1 MPLSRQLS
9 LSLLAVLILV
19 FIGTLWINTNNT
31 RDFVDQQLA
40 SHAQDTAT
48 SLGLSIAPYVAVQ
61 EDLPV
66 VDTMMNAIF
75 DRGFYQSMVLR
86 DANQNILL
94 EKHNPSTVEGVP
106 KWFRELLPL
115 TPPESVSDVNDGWTM
130 AGTLA
135 VQSHPGFGY
144 QQLWQNAVQ
153 SFWMILAV
161 FIGALVLLYVLVKM
175 ITTPLLALVKQAD
188 AISKQ
193 QFEQIA
199 TIPRTP
205 ELKRI
210 VLAVNRMSAQL
221 AKLFTQ
227 LSSQAERY
235 RDFAYQDTLTGVAN
249 RRAFELAFEQL
260 LADSEQHSQGY
271 LLLIRL
277 TSLNE
282 VNSSLGYQ
290 AGDEY
295 VTLVSQELQNALAQQ
310 DLNGTLF
317 RVSGA
322 DFVMLLEDIAQQPTV
337 SFAQSVISQLN
348 AIEKSEYRLG
358 TAHVGVG
365 SFSFG
370 DTRTDVLERADNA
383 LSGASVSTDRW
394 QLAQQ
399 EDVHHSNCEWRA
411 QLNTILQQNHA
422 DFVAQPIQT
431 KQGETLYAE
440 WFARFSSGTA
450 ASANKADSSEH
461 NKTDSDNKAHGYLP
475 MGQLVPAS
483 VRLNYA
489 QKLDE
494 LLIASALAQLPSQQ
508 HAIGLNVSRLSLSQT
523 SFHQWL
529 ISALPQDSAACA
541 KLVLEIPERALVN
554 GTQDLM
560 RFIQQLKSR
569 GVRITVERFGAQ
581 LAAITHLRKI
591 RPDYLK
597 LDGRYVRNIHN
608 EPDNQ
613 LFVQSLVNIAHGLNI
628 QVIAEM
634 VESEAEAKCL
644 TDLFVDHL
652 QGYYIGMPV
661 DTK

>member
-9 LSLLAVLILV
+9 LSLFAVLILV

-31 RDFVDQQLA
+31 RDFVAQQLA

-48 SLGLSIAPYVAVQ
+48 SLGLSIAPYVAVP

-86 DANQNILL
+86 DTNQNILI
-94 EKHNPSTVEGVP
+94 EKHNPNSVEGVP

-115 TPPESVSDVNDGWTM
+115 TPPESVTDVNDGWTM
-130 AGTLA
+130 AGTLT

-144 QQLWQNAVQ
+144 QQLWQNALQ
-153 SFWMILAV
+153 AFWMILAV
-161 FIGALVLLYVLVKM
+161 FIGALVLLYALVKI
-175 ITTPLLALVKQAD
+175 ITTPLLAVVKQAD

-193 QFEQIA
+193 QFEQIDA
-199 TIPRTP
+199 IPRTP

-235 RDFAYQDTLTGVAN
+235 RNFAYQDALTGVAN

-295 VTLVSQELQNALAQQ
+295 VALVSQELQNALVQH

-322 DFVMLLEDIAQQPTV
+322 DFVVLLEDTAQQPSV
-337 SFAQSVISQLN
+337 NFAQSIISQLN

-399 EDVHHSNCEWRA
+399 EDVHNSNTEWRA

-422 DFVAQPIQT
+422 DFVAQPIQN

-440 WFARFSSGTA
+440 WFARFSSGAT
-450 ASANKADSSEH
+450 ADSSGH
-461 NKTDSDNKAHGYLP
+461 IQADSNNKAQGYLP

-494 LLIASALAQLPSQQ
+494 LLIASALAQLSNQQ
-508 HAIGLNVSRLSLSQT
+508 HAIGLNVSRLSLSQS

-529 ISALPQDSAACA
+529 INALPQDSAACA

-554 GTQDLM
+554 GTQDLVL
-560 RFIQQLKSR
+560 FIQELKSR

-634 VESEAEAKCL
+634 VECEAEAKCL

>member
-1 MPLSRQLS
+1 
-9 LSLLAVLILV
+9 V

-48 SLGLSIAPYVAVQ
+48 SLGLSIAPYVSVP

-86 DANQNILL
+86 DTNQNILI
-94 EKHNPSTVEGVP
+94 EKYNPNSIEGVP
-106 KWFRELLPL
+106 QWFRELLPL
-115 TPPESVSDVNDGWTM
+115 TPPESITDVNDGWTM
-130 AGTLA
+130 AGTLT

-144 QQLWQNAVQ
+144 QQLWQNALQ
-153 SFWMILAV
+153 AFWMILAV
-161 FIGALVLLYVLVKM
+161 FIGALVLLYALVKM
-175 ITTPLLALVKQAD
+175 ITTPLLAVVKQAD

-193 QFEQIA
+193 QFEQIDA
-199 TIPRTP
+199 IPRTP

-235 RDFAYQDTLTGVAN
+235 RDFAYQDALTGVAN

-282 VNSSLGYQ
+282 VNSGLGYQ

-295 VTLVSQELQNALAQQ
+295 VALVSQELQNALAKQ
-310 DLNGTLF
+310 DLNSTLF

-322 DFVMLLEDIAQQPTV
+322 DFVVLLEDTAQQPSV
-337 SFAQSVISQLN
+337 NFAQSIISQLN

-365 SFSFG
+365 AFSFG

-399 EDVHHSNCEWRA
+399 EDLHHSNTEWRA

-422 DFVAQPIQT
+422 DFVAQPIQN

-440 WFARFSSGTA
+440 WFARFSSGA
-450 ASANKADSSEH
+450 ASANSSELNQADS
-461 NKTDSDNKAHGYLP
+461 NNRAQGYLP

-494 LLIASALAQLPSQQ
+494 LLIASALAQLSNQQ
-508 HAIGLNVSRLSLSQT
+508 HSIGLNVSRLSLSQS

-529 ISALPQDSAACA
+529 INALPQDSAACA
-541 KLVLEIPERALVN
+541 RLVLEIPERALVN
-554 GTQDLM
+554 GTQDLV

-644 TDLFVDHL
+644 SDLFVDHL

-661 DTK
+661 ETK

>member
-1 MPLSRQLS
+1 MPLSKQLG

-19 FIGTLWINTNNT
+19 FIGTLWINVHNT
-31 RDFVDQQLA
+31 RNFVAQQLA

-48 SLGLSIAPYVAVQ
+48 SLGLSIAPYVA
-61 EDLPV
+61 ETDDLPI

-86 DANQNILL
+86 GANQQILI
-94 EKHNPSTVEGVP
+94 EKHNPSQVEGVP
-106 KWFRELLPL
+106 SWFVELLPL
-115 TPPESVSDVNDGWTM
+115 SPPESSTDLNDGWTM
-130 AGTLA
+130 AGTLM
-135 VQSHPGFGY
+135 VKSHPGFGY

-161 FIGALVLLYVLVKM
+161 FIAALVLLYGLVTM
-175 ITTPLLALVKQAD
+175 ITTPLLAVVKQAD

-193 QFEQIA
+193 QFEQIKG
-199 TIPRTP
+199 IPRTP

-221 AKLFTQ
+221 AKLFSQ
-227 LSSQAERY
+227 LTNQAERY
-235 RDFAYQDTLTGVAN
+235 RDYSYQDTLTGVAN
-249 RRAFELAFEQL
+249 RRAFELAFEHL
-260 LADSEQHSQGY
+260 LTDSEQHSQGY

-277 TSLNE
+277 TSLSE
-282 VNSSLGYQ
+282 VNNEQGYQ

-295 VTLVSQELQNALAQQ
+295 VKLVSQELQNVLTQPA
-310 DLNGTLF
+310 LNGTLY
-317 RVSGA
+317 RISGA
-322 DFVMLLEDIAQQPTV
+322 DFVILLEDTAQQACITLTE
-337 SFAQSVISQLN
+337 AIIAQLN
-348 AIEKSEYRLG
+348 AVEKSEYRLG
-358 TAHVGVG
+358 TAHLGAG

-370 DTRTDVLERADNA
+370 DSRTDILERADNA
-383 LSGASVSTDRW
+383 LAGASVATQRW
-394 QLAQQ
+394 QLSHQQ
-399 EDVHHSNCEWRA
+399 DVLHSNTQWRD
-411 QLNTILQQNHA
+411 QLKTILQQKHA
-422 DFVAQPIQT
+422 DFVAQPI
-431 KQGETLYAE
+431 KNHKDGILYSE
-440 WFARFSSGTA
+440 WFARFRT
-450 ASANKADSSEH
+450 D
-461 NKTDSDNKAHGYLP
+461 KTEGYLP

-494 LLIASALAQLPSQQ
+494 LLIASALIKLKDHP

-529 ISALPQDSAACA
+529 LRALPDDNATCA

-554 GTQDLM
+554 GTEDLV
-560 RFIQQLKSR
+560 RFIAQLKSR

-581 LAAITHLRKI
+581 LAAITHLRHI

-597 LDGRYVRNIHN
+597 LDGRFVRNIHN

-634 VESEAEAKCL
+634 IESEAEAACL
-644 TDLFVDHL
+644 QDLFVDYL
-652 QGYYIGMPV
+652 QGYYIGKPAE
-661 DTK
+661 TKV

>member
-1 MPLSRQLS
+1 MPLSRQLG

-19 FIGTLWINTNNT
+19 FIGTLWINANNT

-48 SLGLSIAPYVAVQ
+48 SLGLSIAPYMANE

-75 DRGFYQSMVLR
+75 DRGFYQSMVLK
-86 DANQNILL
+86 DAKQIVLL
-94 EKHNPSTVEGVP
+94 EKHNPNSVEGVP
-106 KWFRELLPL
+106 LWFINLLPL
-115 TPPESVSDVNDGWTM
+115 TPPKSTTDVNDGWTI
-130 AGTLA
+130 AGTLT
-135 VQSHPGFGY
+135 VKSHPGFGY
-144 QQLWQNAVQ
+144 QQLWLNATQ
-153 SFWMILAV
+153 AFWMILAV
-161 FIGALVLLYVLVKM
+161 FIVALILLYALVKM
-175 ITTPLLALVKQAD
+175 ITTPLLAVVKQAD

-193 QFEQIA
+193 QFEQIGV
-199 TIPRTP
+199 IPRTP

-210 VLAVNRMSAQL
+210 VIAVNRMSAQL
-221 AKLFTQ
+221 AKLFNQ
-227 LSSQAERY
+227 LSNQAERY
-235 RDFAYQDTLTGVAN
+235 RDFAYKDQLTGVAN

-260 LADSEQHSQGY
+260 LADSEQHAQGY
-271 LLLIRL
+271 LLLVRL

-282 VNSSLGYQ
+282 VNTNLGYQ

-295 VTLVSQELQNALAQQ
+295 VKLVAQELQNVLAQA
-310 DLNGTLF
+310 DLNGALY

-322 DFVMLLEDIAQQPTV
+322 DFVVLLEDTAQQACIAFT
-337 SFAQSVISQLN
+337 QNVIAQLN

-383 LSGASVSTDRW
+383 LSGASVATDRW

-399 EDVHHSNCEWRA
+399 KDQHHSNTEWRT

-422 DFVAQPIQT
+422 DFVAQPI
-431 KQGETLYAE
+431 KNRQGETLYNE
-440 WFARFSSGTA
+440 WFARFSTA
-450 ASANKADSSEH
+450 ALAGG
-461 NKTDSDNKAHGYLP
+461 SDEALRYLP

-494 LLIASALAQLPSQQ
+494 LLIASALTQLSSHN

-529 ISALPQDSAACA
+529 IKALPQDNAACA
-541 KLVLEIPERALVN
+541 NLVLEIPERALVN
-554 GTQDLM
+554 GTEELTH
-560 RFIQQLKSR
+560 FIAQLKSK

-591 RPDYLK
+591 KPDYLK
-597 LDGRYVRNIHN
+597 LDGRFVRNIHN

-613 LFVQSLVNIAHGLNI
+613 LFVQSLVNIAHGLSI

-634 VESEAEAKCL
+634 VEDEAEARCL
-644 TDLFVDHL
+644 LGLFVDHL
-652 QGYYIGMPV
+652 QGYHIGMPT
-661 DTK
+661 DTKV

>member
-1 MPLSRQLS
+1 MPLSRQLG

-19 FIGTLWINTNNT
+19 FIGTLWINANNT

-48 SLGLSIAPYVAVQ
+48 SLGLSIAPYMANE

-75 DRGFYQSMVLR
+75 DRGFYQSMVLK
-86 DANQNILL
+86 DAKQNVLL
-94 EKHNPSTVEGVP
+94 EKHNPNSVEGVP
-106 KWFRELLPL
+106 LWFRNLLPL
-115 TPPESVSDVNDGWTM
+115 TPPESTTDVNDGWTI
-130 AGTLA
+130 AGTLT
-135 VQSHPGFGY
+135 VKSHPGFGY
-144 QQLWQNAVQ
+144 QQLWLNATQ
-153 SFWMILAV
+153 AFRMILAV
-161 FIGALVLLYVLVKM
+161 FIVALILLYALVRM
-175 ITTPLLALVKQAD
+175 ITTPLLAVVKQAD

-193 QFEQIA
+193 QFEQIGV
-199 TIPRTP
+199 IPRTP

-210 VLAVNRMSAQL
+210 VVAVNRMSAQL
-221 AKLFTQ
+221 AKLFNQ
-227 LSSQAERY
+227 LSNQAERY
-235 RDFAYQDTLTGVAN
+235 RDFAYKDQLTGVAN

-260 LADSEQHSQGY
+260 LADSEQHAQGY
-271 LLLIRL
+271 LLLVRL

-282 VNSSLGYQ
+282 VNTNLGYQ

-295 VTLVSQELQNALAQQ
+295 VKLVGQELQSVLAQA
-310 DLNGTLF
+310 DLNGALY

-322 DFVMLLEDIAQQPTV
+322 DFVVLLEDTAQQACIAFT
-337 SFAQSVISQLN
+337 QSIIAQLN

-383 LSGASVSTDRW
+383 LSGASVATDRW

-399 EDVHHSNCEWRA
+399 KDQHHSNTEWRT

-422 DFVAQPIQT
+422 DFVAQPI
-431 KQGETLYAE
+431 KNRQGETLYNE
-440 WFARFSSGTA
+440 WFARFSTA
-450 ASANKADSSEH
+450 AITGRGDEALR
-461 NKTDSDNKAHGYLP
+461 YLP

-494 LLIASALAQLPSQQ
+494 LLIASALTQLSSHN

-529 ISALPQDSAACA
+529 IKALPQDNAACA
-541 KLVLEIPERALVN
+541 NLVLEIPERALVN
-554 GTQDLM
+554 GTEELTH
-560 RFIQQLKSR
+560 FIAQLKSK

-591 RPDYLK
+591 KPDYLK
-597 LDGRYVRNIHN
+597 LDGRFVRNIHN

-634 VESEAEAKCL
+634 VEDEAEARCL
-644 TDLFVDHL
+644 LDLFVDHL
-652 QGYYIGMPV
+652 QGYHIGMPT
-661 DTK
+661 DTKV

>member
-31 RDFVDQQLA
+31 RDFVEQQLA

-48 SLGLSIAPYVAVQ
+48 SLGLSIAPYVAVP

-86 DANQNILL
+86 DTDRNILI
-94 EKHNPSTVEGVP
+94 EKHNPNSVEGVP
-106 KWFRELLPL
+106 MWFRELLPL
-115 TPPESVSDVNDGWTM
+115 TPPESVTDLNDGWTM
-130 AGTLA
+130 AGTLM

-153 SFWMILAV
+153 AFWMILAV
-161 FIGALVLLYVLVKM
+161 FIGALVLLYALVKM
-175 ITTPLLALVKQAD
+175 ITTPLLAVVKQAD
-188 AISKQ
+188 AISRQ
-193 QFEQIA
+193 QFEQIEA
-199 TIPRTP
+199 IPRTP

-227 LSSQAERY
+227 LSNQAERY
-235 RDFAYQDTLTGVAN
+235 RDFAYQDALTGVAN

-295 VTLVSQELQNALAQQ
+295 VALVSQELQNALAQHN
-310 DLNGTLF
+310 LNGTLF

-322 DFVMLLEDIAQQPTV
+322 DFVVLLEDTAQQPSV
-337 SFAQSVISQLN
+337 NFAQHIISQLN
-348 AIEKSEYRLG
+348 AIEKSEYKLG
-358 TAHVGVG
+358 TAHAGVG

-399 EDVHHSNCEWRA
+399 EDVHHSNTEWRA

-422 DFVAQPIQT
+422 DFVAQPIQN

-440 WFARFSSGTA
+440 WFARFSSGA
-450 ASANKADSSEH
+450 VVPSDSAEHSKA
-461 NKTDSDNKAHGYLP
+461 DSDNKAHGYLP

-554 GTQDLM
+554 GTQDLAC
-560 RFIQQLKSR
+560 FIQQLKSR

-652 QGYYIGMPV
+652 QGYYIGLPV
-661 DTK
+661 ETK

>member
-48 SLGLSIAPYVAVQ
+48 SLGLSIAPYVAVP

-75 DRGFYQSMVLR
+75 DRGFYQSMVLSDTDR
-86 DANQNILL
+86 NILI
-94 EKHNPSTVEGVP
+94 EKHNPNSVEGVP

-115 TPPESVSDVNDGWTM
+115 TPPESITDLNDGWTM
-130 AGTLA
+130 AGTLM

-153 SFWMILAV
+153 AFWMILAV
-161 FIGALVLLYVLVKM
+161 FIGALALLYALVKM
-175 ITTPLLALVKQAD
+175 ITTPLLAVVKQAD
-188 AISKQ
+188 AISRQ
-193 QFEQIA
+193 QFEQIEA
-199 TIPRTP
+199 VPRTP

-227 LSSQAERY
+227 LSNQAERY
-235 RDFAYQDTLTGVAN
+235 RDFAYQDALTGVAN

-295 VTLVSQELQNALAQQ
+295 VALVSQELQNALAQQ

-322 DFVMLLEDIAQQPTV
+322 DFVVLLEDTAQQPSV
-337 SFAQSVISQLN
+337 HFAQHIISQLN
-348 AIEKSEYRLG
+348 AIEKSEYKLG

-383 LSGASVSTDRW
+383 LSGASVSTARW

-399 EDVHHSNCEWRA
+399 EDVHHSNTEWRA

-422 DFVAQPIQT
+422 DFVAQPIQN

-440 WFARFSSGTA
+440 WFARFSSSA
-450 ASANKADSSEH
+450 AVPSDSAEHSKADG
-461 NKTDSDNKAHGYLP
+461 DNKAHDYLP

-494 LLIASALAQLPSQQ
+494 LLIASALVQLPSQH

-554 GTQDLM
+554 GTQDLVL
-560 RFIQQLKSR
+560 FIQKLKTR

-581 LAAITHLRKI
+581 LAAITHLRKV

-652 QGYYIGMPV
+652 QGYYIGLPV
-661 DTK
+661 ETK

>member
-1 MPLSRQLS
+1 MPLSRQLG
-9 LSLLAVLILV
+9 LSLLAVLIMV
-19 FIGTLWINTNNT
+19 FIGTLWINANNT

-48 SLGLSIAPYVAVQ
+48 SLGLSIAPYMTN
-61 EDLPV
+61 EDDLPV

-75 DRGFYQSMVLR
+75 DRGFYQSMVLK
-86 DANQNILL
+86 DAKQNVLL
-94 EKHNPSTVEGVP
+94 EKHNPNSVQGVP
-106 KWFRELLPL
+106 LWFRELLPL
-115 TPPESVSDVNDGWTM
+115 TPPKSTTDVNDGWTI
-130 AGTLA
+130 AGTLT
-135 VQSHPGFGY
+135 VKSHPGFGY
-144 QQLWQNAVQ
+144 QQLWLNATQ
-153 SFWMILAV
+153 AFWMILAV
-161 FIGALVLLYVLVKM
+161 FIVALILLYALVKM
-175 ITTPLLALVKQAD
+175 ITTPLLAVVKQAD

-193 QFEQIA
+193 QFEQIDV
-199 TIPRTP
+199 IPRTP

-210 VLAVNRMSAQL
+210 VIAVNRMSAQL
-221 AKLFTQ
+221 AKLFNQ
-227 LSSQAERY
+227 LSNQAERY
-235 RDFAYQDTLTGVAN
+235 RDFAYKDQLTGVAN

-260 LADSEQHSQGY
+260 LADSEQHAQGY
-271 LLLIRL
+271 LLLVRL

-282 VNSSLGYQ
+282 VNTNLGYQ

-295 VTLVSQELQNALAQQ
+295 VKLVGQELQNVLTQADVNGALY
-310 DLNGTLF
+310 

-322 DFVMLLEDIAQQPTV
+322 DFVVLLEDTSQHACIAFT
-337 SFAQSVISQLN
+337 QSIIAQLN

-383 LSGASVSTDRW
+383 LSGASVATDRW

-399 EDVHHSNCEWRA
+399 KDQHHSNTEWRT

-422 DFVAQPIQT
+422 DFVAQPI
-431 KQGETLYAE
+431 KNRQGETLYNE
-440 WFARFSSGTA
+440 WFARFSTA
-450 ASANKADSSEH
+450 AL
-461 NKTDSDNKAHGYLP
+461 TGGSDEAQRYLP

-494 LLIASALAQLPSQQ
+494 LLIASALTQLSSHN

-529 ISALPQDSAACA
+529 IKALPQDNAACA

-554 GTQDLM
+554 GTEELTH
-560 RFIQQLKSR
+560 FIAQLKAR

-591 RPDYLK
+591 KPDYLK
-597 LDGRYVRNIHN
+597 LDGRFVRNIHN

-634 VESEAEAKCL
+634 VEDEAEARCL
-644 TDLFVDHL
+644 LDLFVDHL
-652 QGYYIGMPV
+652 QGYHIGMPT
-661 DTK
+661 DTKV

>member
-48 SLGLSIAPYVAVQ
+48 SLGLSIAPYVAVP

-86 DANQNILL
+86 DTDRNILI
-94 EKHNPSTVEGVP
+94 EKHNPNSVEGVP
-106 KWFRELLPL
+106 NWFRELLPL
-115 TPPESVSDVNDGWTM
+115 TPPESVTDLNDGWTM
-130 AGTLA
+130 AGTLM

-153 SFWMILAV
+153 AFWMILAV
-161 FIGALVLLYVLVKM
+161 FIGALVLLYALVKM
-175 ITTPLLALVKQAD
+175 ITTPLLAVVKQAD
-188 AISKQ
+188 AISRQ
-193 QFEQIA
+193 QFEQIEA
-199 TIPRTP
+199 IPRTP

-227 LSSQAERY
+227 LSNQAERY
-235 RDFAYQDTLTGVAN
+235 RDFAYQDALTGVAN

-295 VTLVSQELQNALAQQ
+295 VALVSQELQNALAQHN
-310 DLNGTLF
+310 LNGTLF

-322 DFVMLLEDIAQQPTV
+322 DFVVLLEDTAQQPSV
-337 SFAQSVISQLN
+337 NFAQHIISQLN
-348 AIEKSEYRLG
+348 AIEKSEYKLG

-365 SFSFG
+365 PFSFG

-399 EDVHHSNCEWRA
+399 EEVHHSDTEWRA

-422 DFVAQPIQT
+422 DFVAQPIQN

-440 WFARFSSGTA
+440 WFARFSSGVA
-450 ASANKADSSEH
+450 VPSDSAGHSKA
-461 NKTDSDNKAHGYLP
+461 DSDNKAHGYLP

-523 SFHQWL
+523 SFYQWL

-541 KLVLEIPERALVN
+541 KLVLEIPERALVS
-554 GTQDLM
+554 GTQDLAC
-560 RFIQQLKSR
+560 FIQQLKSR

-652 QGYYIGMPV
+652 QGYYIGLPV
-661 DTK
+661 ETK

>member
-1 MPLSRQLS
+1 MPLSRQLG

-19 FIGTLWINTNNT
+19 FIGTLWINANNT

-48 SLGLSIAPYVAVQ
+48 SLGLSIAPYMANE

-75 DRGFYQSMVLR
+75 DRGFYQSMVLK
-86 DANQNILL
+86 DAKQNVLL
-94 EKHNPSTVEGVP
+94 EKHNPNSVEGVP
-106 KWFRELLPL
+106 LWFLNLLPL
-115 TPPESVSDVNDGWTM
+115 TPPESTTDVNDGWTI
-130 AGTLA
+130 AGTLT
-135 VQSHPGFGY
+135 VKSHPGFGY
-144 QQLWQNAVQ
+144 QQLWLNATQ
-153 SFWMILAV
+153 AFWMILAV
-161 FIGALVLLYVLVKM
+161 FIVALILLYALVRM
-175 ITTPLLALVKQAD
+175 ITTPLLAVVKQAD

-193 QFEQIA
+193 QFEQIGV
-199 TIPRTP
+199 IPRTP

-210 VLAVNRMSAQL
+210 VVAVNRMSAQL
-221 AKLFTQ
+221 AKLFNQ
-227 LSSQAERY
+227 LSNQAERY
-235 RDFAYQDTLTGVAN
+235 RDFAYKDQLTGVAN

-260 LADSEQHSQGY
+260 LADSEQHAQGY
-271 LLLIRL
+271 LLLVRL

-282 VNSSLGYQ
+282 VNTNLGYQ

-295 VTLVSQELQNALAQQ
+295 VKLVAQELQNVLTQA
-310 DLNGTLF
+310 DLNGALY

-322 DFVMLLEDIAQQPTV
+322 DFVVLLEDTAQQDCIAFT
-337 SFAQSVISQLN
+337 QNVIAQLN

-383 LSGASVSTDRW
+383 LSGASVATDRW

-399 EDVHHSNCEWRA
+399 KDQHHSNTEWRT

-422 DFVAQPIQT
+422 DFVAQPI
-431 KQGETLYAE
+431 KNRQGETLYNE
-440 WFARFSSGTA
+440 WFARFSA
-450 ASANKADSSEH
+450 AALTGDDDEAQH
-461 NKTDSDNKAHGYLP
+461 YLP

-494 LLIASALAQLPSQQ
+494 LLIASALTRLSSHN

-529 ISALPQDSAACA
+529 IKALPQDNAACA
-541 KLVLEIPERALVN
+541 NLVLEIPERALVN
-554 GTQDLM
+554 GTEELTH
-560 RFIQQLKSR
+560 FIAQLKSK

-581 LAAITHLRKI
+581 LAAITHLRIIK
-591 RPDYLK
+591 PDYLK
-597 LDGRYVRNIHN
+597 LDGRFVRNIHN

-634 VESEAEAKCL
+634 VEDEAEARCL
-644 TDLFVDHL
+644 LDLFVDHL
-652 QGYYIGMPV
+652 QGYHIGMPT
-661 DTK
+661 DTKV

>member
-1 MPLSRQLS
+1 MPLSKQLG

-19 FIGTLWINTNNT
+19 FIGTLWINVNNT
-31 RDFVDQQLA
+31 RDFVAQQLA

-48 SLGLSIAPYVAVQ
+48 SLGLSIAPYAA
-61 EDLPV
+61 EPDDLPI

-86 DANQNILL
+86 DANQQILI
-94 EKHNPSTVEGVP
+94 EKQNPSSVEGVP
-106 KWFRELLPL
+106 AWFSKLLPIN
-115 TPPESVSDVNDGWTM
+115 TPQSITDVNDGWTM
-130 AGTLA
+130 AGTLM

-153 SFWMILAV
+153 SFWMISAV
-161 FIGALVLLYVLVKM
+161 FIGALVLLYGLVTM
-175 ITTPLLALVKQAD
+175 ITTPLLAVVKQAD
-188 AISKQ
+188 RISKQ
-193 QFEQIA
+193 QFEQISR
-199 TIPRTP
+199 IPRTP

-227 LSSQAERY
+227 LTNQAERY
-235 RDFAYQDTLTGVAN
+235 RDHSYKDTLTSVAN

-260 LADSEQHSQGY
+260 LTDGEQHSQGY

-277 TSLNE
+277 SSLSE
-282 VNSSLGYQ
+282 VNNEQGYQ

-295 VTLVSQELQNALAQQ
+295 VKLVSQELQNLLAQPT
-310 DLNGTLF
+310 LNGTLY
-317 RVSGA
+317 RISGA
-322 DFVMLLEDIAQQPTV
+322 DFVILLEDTAQQPCIT
-337 SFAQSVISQLN
+337 FTQAIIAQLN
-348 AIEKSEYRLG
+348 AVERSEYRLG

-370 DTRTDVLERADNA
+370 DSRTDILERADNA
-383 LSGASVSTDRW
+383 LAGASVTTQRW
-394 QLAQQ
+394 QLAHQQ
-399 EDVHHSNCEWRA
+399 DVLHSNTQWRT
-411 QLNTILQQNHA
+411 QLNTILQQNQA
-422 DFVAQPIQT
+422 DFVAQPI
-431 KQGETLYAE
+431 KDMQGGILYAE
-440 WFARFSSGTA
+440 WFARFSTGEA
-450 ASANKADSSEH
+450 EH
-461 NKTDSDNKAHGYLP
+461 FLP

-494 LLIASALAQLPSQQ
+494 LLIASALTKLIDHPQ
-508 HAIGLNVSRLSLSQT
+508 AIGLNVSRLSLSQT

-529 ISALPQDSAACA
+529 LHAVPDDKATCA
-541 KLVLEIPERALVN
+541 RLVLEVPERALVN
-554 GTQDLM
+554 GTPDLA
-560 RFIQQLKSR
+560 RLIEQLKDR

-597 LDGRYVRNIHN
+597 IDGRFVRNIHN

-644 TDLFVDHL
+644 QELFVDYL
-652 QGYYIGMPV
+652 QGYYIGKPT
-661 DTK
+661 DTKV

>member
-48 SLGLSIAPYVAVQ
+48 SLGLSIAPYVAVP

-86 DANQNILL
+86 DTDRNILI
-94 EKHNPSTVEGVP
+94 EKHNPNSVEGVP

-115 TPPESVSDVNDGWTM
+115 TPPESITDLNDGWTM
-130 AGTLA
+130 AGTLM

-153 SFWMILAV
+153 AFWMILAV
-161 FIGALVLLYVLVKM
+161 FIGALALLYALVKM
-175 ITTPLLALVKQAD
+175 ITTPLLAVVKQAD
-188 AISKQ
+188 AISRQ
-193 QFEQIA
+193 QFEQIEA
-199 TIPRTP
+199 VPRTP

-227 LSSQAERY
+227 LSNQAERY
-235 RDFAYQDTLTGVAN
+235 RDFAYQDALTGVAN

-295 VTLVSQELQNALAQQ
+295 VALVSQELQNALAQHN
-310 DLNGTLF
+310 LNGTLF

-322 DFVMLLEDIAQQPTV
+322 DFVVLLEDTAQQPSV
-337 SFAQSVISQLN
+337 HFAQHIISQLN
-348 AIEKSEYRLG
+348 AIEKSEYKLG

-383 LSGASVSTDRW
+383 LSGASVSTARW

-399 EDVHHSNCEWRA
+399 EEVHHSDTEWRA

-422 DFVAQPIQT
+422 DFVAQPIQN

-440 WFARFSSGTA
+440 WFARFSSGVA
-450 ASANKADSSEH
+450 VPSDSAGHSKA
-461 NKTDSDNKAHGYLP
+461 DSDNKAHGYLP

-523 SFHQWL
+523 SFYQWL

-554 GTQDLM
+554 GTQDLAC
-560 RFIQQLKSR
+560 FIQQLKSR

-652 QGYYIGMPV
+652 QGYYIGLPV
-661 DTK
+661 ETK

>member
-48 SLGLSIAPYVAVQ
+48 SLGLSIAPYVAVP

-86 DANQNILL
+86 DTNQNILI
-94 EKHNPSTVEGVP
+94 EKYNPTSVEGVP
-106 KWFRELLPL
+106 QWFRELLPL
-115 TPPESVSDVNDGWTM
+115 TPPESVTDVNDGWTM
-130 AGTLA
+130 AGTLT

-144 QQLWQNAVQ
+144 QQLWQNALQ
-153 SFWMILAV
+153 AFWMILAV
-161 FIGALVLLYVLVKM
+161 FIGALVLLYALVKM
-175 ITTPLLALVKQAD
+175 ITTPLLAVVKQAD

-193 QFEQIA
+193 QFEQIDA
-199 TIPRTP
+199 IPRTP

-235 RDFAYQDTLTGVAN
+235 RDFAYQDALTGVAN

-282 VNSSLGYQ
+282 VNSGLGYQ

-295 VTLVSQELQNALAQQ
+295 VALVSQELQNALAKQ
-310 DLNGTLF
+310 DLNSTLF

-322 DFVMLLEDIAQQPTV
+322 DFVVLLEDTAQQPSV
-337 SFAQSVISQLN
+337 NFAQSIISQLN

-365 SFSFG
+365 AFSFG

-399 EDVHHSNCEWRA
+399 EDLHHSNTEWRA

-422 DFVAQPIQT
+422 DFVAQPIQN

-440 WFARFSSGTA
+440 WFARFSSGA
-450 ASANKADSSEH
+450 ASANSSELNQADS
-461 NKTDSDNKAHGYLP
+461 NNRAQGYLP

-494 LLIASALAQLPSQQ
+494 LLIASALAQLSNQQ
-508 HAIGLNVSRLSLSQT
+508 HSIGLNVSRLSLSQS

-529 ISALPQDSAACA
+529 INALPQDSAACA
-541 KLVLEIPERALVN
+541 RLVLEIPERALVN
-554 GTQDLM
+554 GTQDLV

-661 DTK
+661 ETK

>member
-48 SLGLSIAPYVAVQ
+48 SLGLSIAPYVAVP

-66 VDTMMNAIF
+66 VNTMMNAIF

-86 DANQNILL
+86 DTDRNILI
-94 EKHNPSTVEGVP
+94 EKHNPNSVEGVP

-115 TPPESVSDVNDGWTM
+115 TPPESVTDLNDGWTM
-130 AGTLA
+130 AGTLM

-153 SFWMILAV
+153 AFWMILAV
-161 FIGALVLLYVLVKM
+161 FIGALVLLYALVKM
-175 ITTPLLALVKQAD
+175 ITTPLLAVVKQAD
-188 AISKQ
+188 AISRQ
-193 QFEQIA
+193 QFEQIEA
-199 TIPRTP
+199 IPRTP

-227 LSSQAERY
+227 LSNQAERY
-235 RDFAYQDTLTGVAN
+235 RDFAYQDALTGVAN

-295 VTLVSQELQNALAQQ
+295 VALVSQELQNALAQHN
-310 DLNGTLF
+310 LNGTLF

-322 DFVMLLEDIAQQPTV
+322 DFVVLLEDTAQQPSV
-337 SFAQSVISQLN
+337 NFAQHIISQLN
-348 AIEKSEYRLG
+348 AIEKSEYKLG

-365 SFSFG
+365 PFSFG

-399 EDVHHSNCEWRA
+399 EEVHHSDTEWRA

-422 DFVAQPIQT
+422 DFVAQPIQN

-440 WFARFSSGTA
+440 WFARFSSGVA
-450 ASANKADSSEH
+450 VPSDSAGHSKA
-461 NKTDSDNKAHGYLP
+461 DSDNKAHGYLP

-554 GTQDLM
+554 GTQDLAC
-560 RFIQQLKSR
+560 FIQQLKSR

-652 QGYYIGMPV
+652 QGYYIGLPV
-661 DTK
+661 ETK

>member
-19 FIGTLWINTNNT
+19 FIGTLWINANNT

-48 SLGLSIAPYVAVQ
+48 SLGLSIAPYMASPD
-61 EDLPV
+61 DLPV

-75 DRGFYQSMVLR
+75 DRGFYQSMILR
-86 DANQNILL
+86 DTKHNVLI
-94 EKHNPSTVEGVP
+94 EKHNPDSIEDVP
-106 KWFRELLPL
+106 SWFRNLLPL
-115 TPPESVSDVNDGWTM
+115 NPPESATDVNDGWTI
-130 AGTLA
+130 AGTLT
-135 VQSHPGFGY
+135 VKSHPGFGY
-144 QQLWQNAVQ
+144 QQLWQNALQ
-153 SFWMILAV
+153 AFWMILAV
-161 FIGALVLLYVLVKM
+161 FIGALLLLYALVKM
-175 ITTPLLALVKQAD
+175 ITTPLLAVVKQAD

-193 QFEQIA
+193 QFEQIGL
-199 TIPRTP
+199 IPRTP

-210 VLAVNRMSAQL
+210 VVAVNRMSAQL

-235 RDFAYQDTLTGVAN
+235 RDFAYKDTLTGVAN

-260 LADSEQHSQGY
+260 LADSEQHAEGY
-271 LLLIRL
+271 LLLVRL

-282 VNSSLGYQ
+282 VNSNLGYQ

-295 VTLVSQELQNALAQQ
+295 VKLVSQELSAVLTQSQ
-310 DLNGTLF
+310 LNGEVY
-317 RVSGA
+317 RMSGA
-322 DFVMLLEDIAQQPTV
+322 DFVVLLEDTEQQTCIAFTQRI
-337 SFAQSVISQLN
+337 ISQLN

-365 SFSFG
+365 SFNFG

-383 LSGASVSTDRW
+383 LSGASVTTDRW
-394 QLAQQ
+394 QLARQ
-399 EDVHHSNCEWRA
+399 EDLRRSNTQWRT

-422 DFVAQPIQT
+422 DFVAQPI
-431 KQGETLYAE
+431 KNRKGETLYNE
-440 WFARFSSGTA
+440 WFARFNAGAVAANSSQA
-450 ASANKADSSEH
+450 QH
-461 NKTDSDNKAHGYLP
+461 YLP

-494 LLIASALAQLPSQQ
+494 LLIASALKQLTIQP

-529 ISALPQDSAACA
+529 INALPQERTACA

-554 GTQDLM
+554 GTDDLTH
-560 RFIQQLKSR
+560 FIAVLKAR

-581 LAAITHLRKI
+581 LAAITHLRKMK
-591 RPDYLK
+591 PDYLK
-597 LDGRYVRNIHN
+597 LDGRFVRNIHN

-634 VESEAEAKCL
+634 VESEMEAQCL
-644 TDLFVDHL
+644 LDLFVDHL
-652 QGYYIGMPV
+652 QGYHIGMPT
-661 DTK
+661 DTKV

>member
-19 FIGTLWINTNNT
+19 FIGTLWINANNT
-31 RDFVDQQLA
+31 RDFVAQQLA

-48 SLGLSIAPYVAVQ
+48 SLGLSIAPYTATPD
-61 EDLPV
+61 DLPV

-75 DRGFYQSMVLR
+75 DRGFYQSMILR
-86 DANQNILL
+86 DAKRNVLI
-94 EKHNPSTVEGVP
+94 EKHNPDSVEGVP
-106 KWFRELLPL
+106 LWFRNLLPL
-115 TPPESVSDVNDGWTM
+115 NPPESTTDVNDGWTM
-130 AGTLA
+130 AGTLT
-135 VQSHPGFGY
+135 VKSHPGFGY
-144 QQLWQNAVQ
+144 QQLWQNALQ
-153 SFWMILAV
+153 AFWMILAV
-161 FIGALVLLYVLVKM
+161 FIGALTLLYALVKM
-175 ITTPLLALVKQAD
+175 ITTPLLAVVKQAD

-193 QFEQIA
+193 QFEQIGL
-199 TIPRTP
+199 IPRTP

-221 AKLFTQ
+221 AKLFNQ

-235 RDFAYQDTLTGVAN
+235 RDFAYKDLLTGVAN

-260 LADSEQHSQGY
+260 LADSEQHAQGY
-271 LLLIRL
+271 LLLVRL

-282 VNSSLGYQ
+282 VNSNLGYQ

-295 VTLVSQELQNALAQQ
+295 VKLVSQELCTVLTHSQ
-310 DLNGTLF
+310 LNGDVY
-317 RVSGA
+317 RMSGA
-322 DFVMLLEDIAQQPTV
+322 DFVLLLEDTEQQTCIAFTQRI
-337 SFAQSVISQLN
+337 ISQLN

-365 SFSFG
+365 SFNFG
-370 DTRTDVLERADNA
+370 DSRTDVLERADNA
-383 LSGASVSTDRW
+383 LSGASATTDRW
-394 QLAQQ
+394 QLARQ
-399 EDVHHSNCEWRA
+399 EDLHHSNTEWRT

-422 DFVAQPIQT
+422 DFVAQPIET
-431 KQGETLYAE
+431 RQGDTLYNE
-440 WFARFSSGTA
+440 WFARF
-450 ASANKADSSEH
+450 NADAVTGNSEQ
-461 NKTDSDNKAHGYLP
+461 AQRYLP

-494 LLIASALAQLPSQQ
+494 LLIASALKQLTTQT

-529 ISALPQDSAACA
+529 INALPQERTACA

-554 GTQDLM
+554 GTDDLTHL
-560 RFIQQLKSR
+560 IAVLKAR

-591 RPDYLK
+591 KPDYLK
-597 LDGRYVRNIHN
+597 LDGRFVRNIHN

-634 VESEAEAKCL
+634 VEDEAEARCL
-644 TDLFVDHL
+644 LDLFVDHL
-652 QGYYIGMPV
+652 QGYHIGIPT
-661 DTK
+661 DTKV

>member
-1 MPLSRQLS
+1 MPLSRQLG

-19 FIGTLWINTNNT
+19 FIGTLWINANNT

-48 SLGLSIAPYVAVQ
+48 SLGLSIAPYMANE

-75 DRGFYQSMVLR
+75 DRGFYQSMVLK
-86 DANQNILL
+86 DAKQNVLL
-94 EKHNPSTVEGVP
+94 EKHNPNSVEGVP
-106 KWFRELLPL
+106 LWFRNLLPL
-115 TPPESVSDVNDGWTM
+115 TPPKSTTDVNDGWTI
-130 AGTLA
+130 AGTLT
-135 VQSHPGFGY
+135 VKSHPGFGY
-144 QQLWQNAVQ
+144 QQLWLNATQ
-153 SFWMILAV
+153 AFWMILAV
-161 FIGALVLLYVLVKM
+161 FIVALILLYALVRM
-175 ITTPLLALVKQAD
+175 ITTPLLAVVKQAD

-193 QFEQIA
+193 QFEQIGV
-199 TIPRTP
+199 IPRTP

-210 VLAVNRMSAQL
+210 VVAVNRMSAQL
-221 AKLFTQ
+221 AKLFNQ
-227 LSSQAERY
+227 LSNQAKRY
-235 RDFAYQDTLTGVAN
+235 RDFAYKDQLTGVAN

-260 LADSEQHSQGY
+260 LTDSEQHAQGY
-271 LLLIRL
+271 LLLVRL

-282 VNSSLGYQ
+282 VNTNLGYQ

-295 VTLVSQELQNALAQQ
+295 VKLVGQELQSVLAQA
-310 DLNGTLF
+310 DLNGALY

-322 DFVMLLEDIAQQPTV
+322 DFVVLLEDTAQQACIAFT
-337 SFAQSVISQLN
+337 QSIIAQLN

-383 LSGASVSTDRW
+383 LSGASVATDRW

-399 EDVHHSNCEWRA
+399 RDQHHSNTEWRT

-422 DFVAQPIQT
+422 DFVAQPI
-431 KQGETLYAE
+431 KNRQGETLYNE
-440 WFARFSSGTA
+440 WFARFSTA
-450 ASANKADSSEH
+450 ALTGA
-461 NKTDSDNKAHGYLP
+461 SDEAQRYLP

-494 LLIASALAQLPSQQ
+494 LLITSALTQLSSHN

-529 ISALPQDSAACA
+529 IKALPQDKAACA

-554 GTQDLM
+554 GTEELSH
-560 RFIQQLKSR
+560 FIAQLKSK

-591 RPDYLK
+591 KPDYLK
-597 LDGRYVRNIHN
+597 LDGRFVRNIHN

-634 VESEAEAKCL
+634 VEGEAEARCL
-644 TDLFVDHL
+644 LDLFVDHL
-652 QGYYIGMPV
+652 QGYHIGMPT
-661 DTK
+661 DTKV

>member
-48 SLGLSIAPYVAVQ
+48 SLGLSIAPYVSVP

-86 DANQNILL
+86 DTNQNILI
-94 EKHNPSTVEGVP
+94 EKHNPNAVEGVP

-115 TPPESVSDVNDGWTM
+115 TPPESVTDVNDGWTM
-130 AGTLA
+130 AGTLT

-153 SFWMILAV
+153 AFWMILAV
-161 FIGALVLLYVLVKM
+161 FIGALALLYALVKM
-175 ITTPLLALVKQAD
+175 ITTPLLAVVKQAD

-193 QFEQIA
+193 QFEQIDA
-199 TIPRTP
+199 IPRTP

-235 RDFAYQDTLTGVAN
+235 RDFAYQDALTGVAN

-295 VTLVSQELQNALAQQ
+295 VALVSQELQNALVQH

-322 DFVMLLEDIAQQPTV
+322 DFVVLLEDTAQQPSV
-337 SFAQSVISQLN
+337 NFAQSIISQLN

-399 EDVHHSNCEWRA
+399 EDLHHSNTEWRA

-422 DFVAQPIQT
+422 DFVAQPIQN

-440 WFARFSSGTA
+440 WFARFSSGA
-450 ASANKADSSEH
+450 AIPANSSGHIQADSNNKAQ
-461 NKTDSDNKAHGYLP
+461 GYLP

-494 LLIASALAQLPSQQ
+494 LLIASALAQLSNQQ
-508 HAIGLNVSRLSLSQT
+508 HAIGLNVSRLSLSQS

-529 ISALPQDSAACA
+529 INALPQDSAACA

-554 GTQDLM
+554 GTQDLVL
-560 RFIQQLKSR
+560 FIQQLKSR

>member
-9 LSLLAVLILV
+9 LSLFAVLILV
-19 FIGTLWINTNNT
+19 FLGTLWINTNNT

-48 SLGLSIAPYVAVQ
+48 SLGLSIAPYVAVP
-61 EDLPV
+61 EELAV

-86 DANQNILL
+86 DANQNILI
-94 EKHNPSTVEGVP
+94 EKHNPNAVEGVP

-115 TPPESVSDVNDGWTM
+115 TPPESVTDLNDGWTM
-130 AGTLA
+130 AGTLM

-153 SFWMILAV
+153 AFWMILAV
-161 FIGALVLLYVLVKM
+161 FIGALVLLYALVKM
-175 ITTPLLALVKQAD
+175 ITTPLLAVVKQAD
-188 AISKQ
+188 AISRQ
-193 QFEQIA
+193 QFEQIEA
-199 TIPRTP
+199 IPRTP

-227 LSSQAERY
+227 LSNQAERY
-235 RDFAYQDTLTGVAN
+235 RDFAYQDALTGVAN

-295 VTLVSQELQNALAQQ
+295 VALVSQELQNALAQHN
-310 DLNGTLF
+310 LNGTLF

-322 DFVMLLEDIAQQPTV
+322 DFVVLLEDTAQQPSV
-337 SFAQSVISQLN
+337 NFAQHIISQLN
-348 AIEKSEYRLG
+348 AIEKSEYKLG
-358 TAHVGVG
+358 TAHAGVG

-399 EDVHHSNCEWRA
+399 EEVHHSDTEWRA

-422 DFVAQPIQT
+422 DFVAQPIQN

-440 WFARFSSGTA
+440 WFARFSSGA
-450 ASANKADSSEH
+450 VVPSDSAEHSKA
-461 NKTDSDNKAHGYLP
+461 DSDNKAHGYLP

-554 GTQDLM
+554 GTQDLAC
-560 RFIQQLKSR
+560 FIQQLKSR

-652 QGYYIGMPV
+652 QGYYIGLPV
-661 DTK
+661 ETK

>member
-1 MPLSRQLS
+1 MPLSRQLG

-19 FIGTLWINTNNT
+19 FIGTLWINVNNT
-31 RDFVDQQLA
+31 RDFVAQQLA

-48 SLGLSIAPYVAVQ
+48 SLGLSIAPYMA
-61 EDLPV
+61 EANDLPV
-66 VDTMMNAIF
+66 VETMMNAIF

-86 DANQNILL
+86 DAKKHILL
-94 EKHNPSTVEGVP
+94 EKHNPNNVEDVP
-106 KWFRELLPL
+106 KWFREMLPL
-115 TPPESVSDVNDGWTM
+115 EPPESATDINDGWTM
-130 AGTLA
+130 AGSLT
-135 VQSHPGFGY
+135 VKSHPGFGY

-153 SFWMILAV
+153 AFWMILTV
-161 FIGALVLLYVLVKM
+161 FIAALLMLYALVKM
-175 ITTPLLALVKQAD
+175 ITTPLLAVVKQAD
-188 AISKQ
+188 AISQQ
-193 QFEQIA
+193 QFEQIKQ
-199 TIPRTP
+199 IPRTP

-210 VLAVNRMSAQL
+210 VTAVNRMSAQL

-227 LSSQAERY
+227 LTNQAELY
-235 RDFAYQDTLTGVAN
+235 RNFAYQDPLTGVAN

-282 VNSSLGYQ
+282 VNSEQGYQ

-295 VTLVSQELQNALAQQ
+295 VKLVSQELQNALKQPE
-310 DLNGTLF
+310 LNGVLY

-322 DFVMLLEDIAQQPTV
+322 DFVVLLEDTEQQLCITFTQNIIA
-337 SFAQSVISQLN
+337 QLN

-370 DTRTDVLERADNA
+370 DSRTDVLERADNA
-383 LSGASVSTDRW
+383 LSGASVTTDKW
-394 QLAQQ
+394 QLTQQ
-399 EDVHHSNCEWRA
+399 QDMHHSNTEWRA
-411 QLNTILQQNHA
+411 QLNNILQQNHA
-422 DFVAQPIQT
+422 DFVAQPI
-431 KQGETLYAE
+431 KNCQGDTIYAE
-440 WFARFSSGTA
+440 WFARFSTGQA
-450 ASANKADSSEH
+450 Q
-461 NKTDSDNKAHGYLP
+461 GYLP

-494 LLIASALAQLPSQQ
+494 LLIASALAQLKGTP
-508 HAIGLNVSRLSLSQT
+508 HAIGLNVSRLSLSQA

-529 ISALPQDSAACA
+529 MNALPQDGATCA

-554 GTQDLM
+554 GTQDLVH
-560 RFIQQLKSR
+560 FIEQLKSR

-597 LDGRYVRNIHN
+597 LDGRFIRNIHN

-634 VESEAEAKCL
+634 VECDAEAQCL
-644 TDLFVDHL
+644 LDLFVDYL
-652 QGYYIGMPV
+652 QGYHIGMPA
-661 DTK
+661 DTSVSTSSVS

>member
-1 MPLSRQLS
+1 
-9 LSLLAVLILV
+9 V

-48 SLGLSIAPYVAVQ
+48 SLGLSIAPYVAVP

-66 VDTMMNAIF
+66 IDTMMNAIF

-86 DANQNILL
+86 DTDRNILI
-94 EKHNPSTVEGVP
+94 EKHNPNSVEGVP
-106 KWFRELLPL
+106 KWFRGLLPL
-115 TPPESVSDVNDGWTM
+115 TPPKSVTDLNDGWTM
-130 AGTLA
+130 AGTLM

-153 SFWMILAV
+153 AFWMILAV
-161 FIGALVLLYVLVKM
+161 FIGALVLLYVLVKI
-175 ITTPLLALVKQAD
+175 ITTPLLAVVKQAD

-193 QFEQIA
+193 QFEQIEA
-199 TIPRTP
+199 IPRTP

-227 LSSQAERY
+227 LSNQAERY
-235 RDFAYQDTLTGVAN
+235 RDFAYQDALTGVAN

-295 VTLVSQELQNALAQQ
+295 VALVSQELQNALAQHN
-310 DLNGTLF
+310 LNGTLF

-322 DFVMLLEDIAQQPTV
+322 DFVVLLEDTAQQPSV
-337 SFAQSVISQLN
+337 NFAQHIISQLN
-348 AIEKSEYRLG
+348 AIEKSEYKLG

-370 DTRTDVLERADNA
+370 DTRTDALERADNA

-399 EDVHHSNCEWRA
+399 EDVHHSNTEWRA

-422 DFVAQPIQT
+422 DFVAQPIQN

-440 WFARFSSGTA
+440 WFARFSSGA
-450 ASANKADSSEH
+450 AVPSDSAEHSKA
-461 NKTDSDNKAHGYLP
+461 DSDNKAHGYLP

-494 LLIASALAQLPSQQ
+494 LLIASALSQLSNQQ

-523 SFHQWL
+523 NFHQWL

-554 GTQDLM
+554 GTQDLVL
-560 RFIQQLKSR
+560 FIQKLKTR

-581 LAAITHLRKI
+581 LAAITHLRKV

-652 QGYYIGMPV
+652 QGYHIGLPV
-661 DTK
+661 ETK

>member
-48 SLGLSIAPYVAVQ
+48 SLGLSIAPYVAVP

-66 VDTMMNAIF
+66 VNTMMNAIF

-86 DANQNILL
+86 DTDRNILI
-94 EKHNPSTVEGVP
+94 EKHNPNSVEGVP

-115 TPPESVSDVNDGWTM
+115 TPPESVTDLNDGWTM
-130 AGTLA
+130 AGTLM

-153 SFWMILAV
+153 AFWMILAV
-161 FIGALVLLYVLVKM
+161 FIGALVLLYALVKM
-175 ITTPLLALVKQAD
+175 ITTPLLAVVKQAD
-188 AISKQ
+188 AISRQ
-193 QFEQIA
+193 QFEQIEA
-199 TIPRTP
+199 IPRTP

-227 LSSQAERY
+227 LSNQAERY
-235 RDFAYQDTLTGVAN
+235 RDFAYQDALTGVAN

-295 VTLVSQELQNALAQQ
+295 VALVSQELQNALAQHN
-310 DLNGTLF
+310 LNGTLF

-322 DFVMLLEDIAQQPTV
+322 DFVVLLEDTAQQPSV
-337 SFAQSVISQLN
+337 NFAQHIISQLN
-348 AIEKSEYRLG
+348 AIEKSEYKLG

-365 SFSFG
+365 PFSFG

-399 EDVHHSNCEWRA
+399 EEVHHSDTEWRA

-422 DFVAQPIQT
+422 DFVAQPIQN

-440 WFARFSSGTA
+440 WFARFNSSA
-450 ASANKADSSEH
+450 AVPSDSAEHSKA
-461 NKTDSDNKAHGYLP
+461 DSDNKAHDYLP

-494 LLIASALAQLPSQQ
+494 LLIASALAQLPNQQ
-508 HAIGLNVSRLSLSQT
+508 HAIGLNVSRLSLSQS

-554 GTQDLM
+554 GTQDLVL
-560 RFIQQLKSR
+560 FIQKLKTR

-581 LAAITHLRKI
+581 LAAITHLRKV

-652 QGYYIGMPV
+652 QGYYIGLPV
-661 DTK
+661 ETK

>member
-48 SLGLSIAPYVAVQ
+48 SLGLSIAPYVAVP

-86 DANQNILL
+86 DTNQNILI
-94 EKHNPSTVEGVP
+94 EKYNPNSIEGVP
-106 KWFRELLPL
+106 QWFRELLPL
-115 TPPESVSDVNDGWTM
+115 TPPESITDVNDGWTM
-130 AGTLA
+130 AGTLT

-144 QQLWQNAVQ
+144 QQLWQNALQ
-153 SFWMILAV
+153 AFWMILAV
-161 FIGALVLLYVLVKM
+161 FIGALVLLYALVKM
-175 ITTPLLALVKQAD
+175 ITTPLLAVVKQAD

-193 QFEQIA
+193 QFEQIDA
-199 TIPRTP
+199 IPRTP

-235 RDFAYQDTLTGVAN
+235 RDFAYQDALTGVAN

-282 VNSSLGYQ
+282 VNSGLGYQ

-295 VTLVSQELQNALAQQ
+295 VALVSQELQNALAKQ
-310 DLNGTLF
+310 DLNSTLF

-322 DFVMLLEDIAQQPTV
+322 DFVVLLEDTAQQPSV
-337 SFAQSVISQLN
+337 NFAQSIISQLN

-365 SFSFG
+365 AFSFG

-399 EDVHHSNCEWRA
+399 EDLHHSNTEWRA

-422 DFVAQPIQT
+422 DFVAQPIQN

-440 WFARFSSGTA
+440 WFARFSSGA
-450 ASANKADSSEH
+450 ASANSSELNQADS
-461 NKTDSDNKAHGYLP
+461 NNRAQGYLP

-494 LLIASALAQLPSQQ
+494 LLIASALAQLSNQQ
-508 HAIGLNVSRLSLSQT
+508 HSIGLNVSRLSLSQS

-529 ISALPQDSAACA
+529 INALPQDSAACA
-541 KLVLEIPERALVN
+541 RLVLEIPERALVN
-554 GTQDLM
+554 GTQDLV

-581 LAAITHLRKI
+581 LAAITHLRKV

-652 QGYYIGMPV
+652 QGYHIGLPV
-661 DTK
+661 ETK